1 MASRTLKP
9 HDEVELV
16 TTSMCISERMD
27 LSCSVREKAHGLR
40 DQVLLQQGLEGL
52 EDCFPDMGG
61 TSACHCMATMQ
72 WQLCLNKPTAS
83 WTMPF
88 KPVDLGLITGRV
100 LHGGLVHA
108 RTWGPGDLSTNSL
121 HGLHGTILFL
131 RSRA

>member
-52 EDCFPDMGG
+52 EDCFSG
-61 TSACHCMATMQ
+61 H
-72 WQLCLNKPTAS
+72 
-83 WTMPF
+83 
-88 KPVDLGLITGRV
+88 GR
-100 LHGGLVHA
+100 
-108 RTWGPGDLSTNSL
+108 DLSMSL
-121 HGLHGTILFL
+121 HGDH
-131 RSRA
+131 AVAAVPE